1 VGFTGVV
8 RHFGRVVRFLVQR
21 DGFAGDEKVTRVSSR
36 KGAGALDHPRSGQRF
51 SRVSRSPSY
60 FFVGPTTVTRPM
72 SSFLNGVVVS
82 FQDHPDKLVALAIGL
97 GLLILFFWVVLFLR
111 LARPTR

>member
-1 VGFTGVV
+1 
-8 RHFGRVVRFLVQR
+8 
-21 DGFAGDEKVTRVSSR
+21 
-36 KGAGALDHPRSGQRF
+36 
-51 SRVSRSPSY
+51 
-60 FFVGPTTVTRPM
+60 M